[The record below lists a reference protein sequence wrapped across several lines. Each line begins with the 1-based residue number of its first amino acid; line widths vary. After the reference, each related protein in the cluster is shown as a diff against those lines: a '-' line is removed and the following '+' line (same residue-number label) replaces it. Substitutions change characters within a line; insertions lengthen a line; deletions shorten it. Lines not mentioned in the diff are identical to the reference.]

1 MVGQHRRTVVTDRA
15 LVEQAIAGD
24 TDAYATL
31 ARATARRLF
40 LVAHRILRDTDAAED
55 AVQQTLVTIW
65 TELPRLRDPS
75 SFESW
80 SYRIVTRAALAEA
93 KRQVRHRSIIDIG
106 ATEPTTPD
114 QSAGVETRDAVE
126 QAFRRLTPEAR
137 AVVVLRFYADLPIK
151 DIGFALGI
159 PAGTVASRL
168 HRAMR
173 DMRSTLSREE
183 PLIASV
189 KATDDGRVL
198 AGEPTR

>member
-1 MVGQHRRTVVTDRA
+1 MTDRA
-15 LVEQAIAGD
+15 LVERAIAGD

-31 ARATARRLF
+31 ARTTARRLF

-65 TELPRLRDPS
+65 TELPRLRNPS
-75 SFESW
+75 SFDGW

-93 KRQVRHRSIIDIG
+93 KRRVRHRSIIEIG
-106 ATEPTTPD
+106 ATEATTPD
-114 QSAGVETRDAVE
+114 HSASAETRDTLE
-126 QAFRRLTPEAR
+126 QAFRRLTPEVR

-151 DIGFALGI
+151 DIGYALGI

-183 PLIASV
+183 PDVTSV
-189 KATDDGRVL
+189 NACDDDRVL
-198 AGEPTR
+198 VGEPTR